1 MAFFDTEQ
9 VPIDNWLL
17 QEVKEDFYG
26 GDDPRI
32 NLTRIGIQINVLV
45 AAISG
50 RFILVKKGDT
60 KETINRRIVNS
71 LLMVKQILPLKA
83 YLEKV
88 SQELS
93 QDEFIQSL
101 GCDNKAYIDFC
112 NLLIETLE
120 KRCKSGD
127 FDFPCQFKE
136 ANQIR
141 GWMSETLLDAELTKI
156 NLIGRWKH
164 PLSEIYAPAAKTEN
178 LATCNTWMFSSML
191 CGAATRRFVEGNA
204 FNAISILCQMGVIQ
218 NSSDLKLVT
227 AIEDDGAYLKIL
239 NETKEALDR
248 KAEEIIEKQSS
259 N

>member
-26 GDDPRI
+26 GDEPRI

-71 LLMVKQILPLKA
+71 LLMVKQILPLDE
-83 YLEKV
+83 YL
-88 SQELS
+88 QGLD
-93 QDEFIQSL
+93 QDKFDQFVASL
-101 GCDNKAYIDFC
+101 CFDDQAYIEFC
-112 NLLIETLE
+112 NLLVSTVE
-120 KRCKSGD
+120 KRCKTGD
-127 FDFPCQFKE
+127 FDFPCQLKE
-136 ANQIR
+136 ANEVR
-141 GWMSETLLDAELTKI
+141 GWMSETLLDAGLSKI

-164 PLSEIYAPAAKTEN
+164 PLSEIHAPAAKTEN

-204 FNAISILCQMGVIQ
+204 FNAVSILCQMGIIQ
-218 NSSDLKLVT
+218 NSLDLKLVT
-227 AIEDDGAYLKIL
+227 AVEDDGAYLKIL